1 MKLSWSHDG
10 TVVSGAGGNGSVV
23 FGYIVNRQISWAHI
37 EAVLDEDNKIS
48 INDCLHE
55 MNEDLDFRERV
66 VNMSMK
72 HNHLVVCTTTQ
83 CYVYNVMNWTSPFV
97 FDVKDSIYLIVQGA
111 KYFALIDASQNFII
125 YNYEGKLVSTPKFQ
139 GLRVEFLNA
148 RHISLSADVLALID
162 PSDPKVVRIFDI
174 ISGKPST
181 VTITHSTEIVEMELN
196 QVEMSSERKM
206 CFIDN
211 NRDMFLTMVHKPDVI
226 KIASIV
232 DSFQWNDSN
241 DMLACISDG
250 KLLTWFYP
258 NAIYVDRDLMNKAM
272 ATKEAA
278 DVGKLAQ
285 MKSFTG
291 NICTVRRLDGGLATL
306 SISPYPKVLYE
317 YIDKADFEKGIRL
330 CRFVKENT
338 LWACLAAMGIYC
350 RELNTVEIALAA
362 IDEADK
368 VQFINYIKELPSEP
382 ARNAALAM
390 YCKKVNEAEQILVQ
404 ARLFYRAIKMNIKL
418 YRWERALDIAVNN
431 KTHVDTVI
439 AYRQRFL
446 QQYSKEED
454 IDKFK
459 QYTRDIQVDWNTIKA
474 KIRADKDREA
484 AAQ

>member
-1 MKLSWSHDG
+1 
-10 TVVSGAGGNGSVV
+10 
-23 FGYIVNRQISWAHI
+23 
-37 EAVLDEDNKIS
+37 
-48 INDCLHE
+48 
-55 MNEDLDFRERV
+55 
-66 VNMSMK
+66 
-72 HNHLVVCTTTQ
+72 
-83 CYVYNVMNWTSPFV
+83 
-97 FDVKDSIYLIVQGA
+97 
-111 KYFALIDASQNFII
+111 
-125 YNYEGKLVSTPKFQ
+125 
-139 GLRVEFLNA
+139 
-148 RHISLSADVLALID
+148 
-162 PSDPKVVRIFDI
+162 
-174 ISGKPST
+174 
-181 VTITHSTEIVEMELN
+181 
-196 QVEMSSERKM
+196 MSSERKM

-211 NRDMFLTMVHKPDVI
+211 NRDMFLTMVHKPDII

-446 QQYSKEED
+446 
-454 IDKFK
+454 
-459 QYTRDIQVDWNTIKA
+459 
-474 KIRADKDREA
+474 
-484 AAQ
+484 